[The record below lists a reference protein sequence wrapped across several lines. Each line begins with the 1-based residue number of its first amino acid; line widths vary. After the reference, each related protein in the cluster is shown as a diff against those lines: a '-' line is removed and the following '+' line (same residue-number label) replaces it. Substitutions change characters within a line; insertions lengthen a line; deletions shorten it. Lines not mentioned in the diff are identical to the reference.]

1 MALLAASH
9 SRDLTDEQWVLIG
22 PFLPKLTRRTDGRGR
37 PWRENRAVLNGIL
50 WILRTGAPWAD
61 LPDRYP
67 SYQTCHRRFQQ
78 WVRAG
83 VLRGVLEV
91 LAQALHDEGYLDLQE
106 TVIDGSFA
114 PAKQGGAGVGKT
126 NAREG
131 SKIIA
136 IADRRGLPVA
146 VHIESATPHEVT
158 LVHATLAQRFVKP
171 FPVRLIGDNAYV
183 CMANSKMPKKFAIRR
198 AQAPAPA
205 RSRRLRNDAA
215 VAQGRGPRAGA
226 RASSWSDALAS
237 LNANRARTN
246 RRRWRRQPRSR
257 CRRRRPALHGGAP
270 DEREHHAARRASG
283 RGTAAPDALNLH
295 VGR

>member
-1 MALLAASH
+1 MAGESCGAQRL
-9 SRDLTDEQWVLIG
+9 
-22 PFLPKLTRRTDGRGR
+22 
-37 PWRENRAVLNGIL
+37 L

-106 TVIDGSFA
+106 TFIDGSFA

-126 NAREG
+126 KRGKG
-131 SKIIA
+131 SKIMA
-136 IADRRGLPVA
+136 IADRGGLPVA

-171 FPVRLIGDNAYV
+171 FPVRLIGDNVYE
-183 CMANSKMPKKFAIRR
+183 SD
-198 AQAPAPA
+198 
-205 RSRRLRNDAA
+205 RLDA
-215 VAQGRGPRAGA
+215 
-226 RASSWSDALAS
+226 DL
-237 LNANRARTN
+237 
-246 RRRWRRQPRSR
+246 
-257 CRRRRPALHGGAP
+257 
-270 DEREHHAARRASG
+270 ARRGVELIAPHRKTRTSRTQDARLLRHSLARFMRWLLVHSQGDCRLDAECPPRRHDAREQAHAKHHEAVGGQHRQLPSCEPSG
-283 RGTAAPDALNLH
+283 
-295 VGR
+295 